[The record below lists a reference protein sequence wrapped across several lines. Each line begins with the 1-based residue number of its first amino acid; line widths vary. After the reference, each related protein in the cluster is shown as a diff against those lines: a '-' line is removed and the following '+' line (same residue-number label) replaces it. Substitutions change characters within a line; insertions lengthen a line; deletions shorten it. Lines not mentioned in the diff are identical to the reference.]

1 MPPTRKLPENISE
14 DYLAGLRDGR
24 LESLE
29 RTVEQMAKELDLVRK
44 ALWMLYGAIALVG
57 LLPKILELVQNGP

>member
-1 MPPTRKLPENISE
+1 MTGFPDHKSE

-29 RTVEQMAKELDLVRK
+29 RTVHEMAKELDMVRK

-57 LLPKILELVQNGP
+57 VLPKLLEFMHNGAS